1 MTDIRVMNGDVPS
14 RNLFLSGMLPH
25 VFFFGSTSERMQRIR
40 SCIRS
45 EKAQGPSSF
54 VCTMDDD
61 AATLHRAVDEIRV
74 AHAAALAALAAF
86 ELSMPPLPPRPPI
99 RFGRLG
105 DAVMGDVTTLQPYF
119 VHGAADSLSPLF
131 FTSGSL
137 EHAFLTSHRGDSQ
150 DCLDDDTATPKELV
164 LRKRAGCLHNVD
176 GVYAALLYLARAPSG
191 TSRCF

>member
-14 RNLFLSGMLPH
+14 RNLFLSGTVPH
-25 VFFFGSTSERMQRIR
+25 LFFLGSFR
-40 SCIRS
+40 SRACNAT
-45 EKAQGPSSF
+45 EKAHGPSSF

-74 AHAAALAALAAF
+74 AHAAALAALAAI
-86 ELSMPPLPPRPPI
+86 ELSKPPLPPRPPI

-119 VHGAADSLSPLF
+119 VHGEADSLSPLF

-191 TSRCF
+191 TSRCY

>member
-1 MTDIRVMNGDVPS
+1 MELNDRHPSNEWRRTLPESVPERYGAS
-14 RNLFLSGMLPH
+14 SFLLWLFSLA
-25 VFFFGSTSERMQRIR
+25 RMQRNR
-40 SCIRS
+40 KSAR
-45 EKAQGPSSF
+45 PF
-54 VCTMDDD
+54 VLLVCTMDDD

-191 TSRCF
+191 TSRCY